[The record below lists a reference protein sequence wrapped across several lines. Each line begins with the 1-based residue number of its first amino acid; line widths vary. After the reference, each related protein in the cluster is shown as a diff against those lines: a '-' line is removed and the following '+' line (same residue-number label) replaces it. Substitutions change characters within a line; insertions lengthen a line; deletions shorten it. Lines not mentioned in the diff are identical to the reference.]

1 MNQYH
6 AQAGTISMTPKIDE
20 PMKLSPFGPKPTPKK
35 VQVSHKHY
43 VSPSHHLGNDNSL
56 TYSSSYCE
64 KNDESFNSS
73 SSSGI
78 LAVKNNSYSGT
89 DTNRDRE
96 NETGAHSITFEL
108 DSSDNHD
115 CIQHHNPTPQRRQR
129 ARNVTAAALSS
140 SSSASATT
148 TTSFLSPASPPK
160 LCLGLS
166 DFVDDALT
174 RVADAMF
181 DGMRCGMDD
190 TCHRWTYVPG
200 EDTP

>member
-1 MNQYH
+1 
-6 AQAGTISMTPKIDE
+6 MTPKIDDV
-20 PMKLSPFGPKPTPKK
+20 PLPNPTPMK
-35 VQVSHKHY
+35 VQVSHNLHNHG
-43 VSPSHHLGNDNSL
+43 SPSHLGDGDSEIRNM
-56 TYSSSYCE
+56 TYGSSYCG
-64 KNDESFNSS
+64 KNDESSISS

-78 LAVKNNSYSGT
+78 LAVQNNTYSGT
-89 DTNRDRE
+89 DTTRNKE
-96 NETGAHSITFEL
+96 NETGPHSVSFEL
-108 DSSDNHD
+108 DSSDNYE
-115 CIQHHNPTPQRRQR
+115 CIQHTLHHNPTPQRRQR
-129 ARNVTAAALSS
+129 ARDVTAAAFSS
-140 SSSASATT
+140 SSTT
-148 TTSFLSPASPPK
+148 TTSFLPPASPPK